1 MDAPN
6 LKNDYYLDLMDW
18 GSSNYLAVALGT
30 EIYTLNVSNYVS
42 CKLVHHETD
51 HDDYDYPTS
60 LAWSHDSKVL
70 AVGRLFS
77 DIILWDFETSKP
89 VCLLLVPKRRHYL
102 TLTCSNFALF
112 LWGGQIRF
120 LQGHEKRVGSLAW
133 NGSIITSGSSDRAI
147 INHDGTFFQKK
158 FQFSKSRRDGN

>member
-1 MDAPN
+1 MDFLFSFFFPCSWRQKASRIVDAPN

-89 VCLLLVPKRRHYL
+89 VCLLLVPKRR
-102 TLTCSNFALF
+102 
-112 LWGGQIRF
+112 
-120 LQGHEKRVGSLAW
+120 VGPNPNLL
-133 NGSIITSGSSDRAI
+133 
-147 INHDGTFFQKK
+147 
-158 FQFSKSRRDGN
+158 